1 MSFIRSLLMEGP
13 EELTLPAAP
22 SNASPAGSPMSQ
34 ADFVPPTQSPMSGGA
49 MGAMPVM
56 PSGSGGPATIQK
68 EVMNKELVLAITGE
82 LKSVLNAF
90 EKKFESED
98 MTVDVGSVYLKSF
111 LDTLAFNADKIAAL
125 MGVAPAGEV
134 EDIAPEPAPEAAPPP
149 VKPAPEAAPEAAP
162 EEATTDETPLPG
174 ENPYSDFTAPEG
186 EALEGSSFTSPTE
199 AI

>member
-1 MSFIRSLLMEGP
+1 MLLIRSLLLEGP
-13 EELTLPAAP
+13 EELTLPAA
-22 SNASPAGSPMSQ
+22 ASSTAASVGSPMSQ
-34 ADFVPPTQSPMSGGA
+34 NDFVPPSLAGGP

-56 PSGSGGPATIQK
+56 PRGTAGAATIQK

-125 MGVAPAGEV
+125 MGVEPDAAPVSEALPPEV
-134 EDIAPEPAPEAAPPP
+134 AAPVEPAPAPTEAS
-149 VKPAPEAAPEAAP
+149 PETSA
-162 EEATTDETPLPG
+162 DETALPG
-174 ENPYSDFTAPEG
+174 ENPYSDFTSPEG
-186 EALEGSSFTSPTE
+186 EEPEGSAFTSPTE

>member
-1 MSFIRSLLMEGP
+1 MSLIRSLLMEGP

-22 SNASPAGSPMSQ
+22 TNAAPVGSPMSQ
-34 ADFVPPTQSPMSGGA
+34 NDFVPAAPASPLAGGA

-56 PSGSGGPATIQK
+56 PTGGGGASTIQK

-125 MGVAPAGEV
+125 MG
-134 EDIAPEPAPEAAPPP
+134 IEPPS
-149 VKPAPEAAPEAAP
+149 EAAPEAPAPEAPAPVEPAPAP
-162 EEATTDETPLPG
+162 EEAPAAPVDETPLPG

-186 EALEGSSFTSPTE
+186 EAPEGSAFTSPTE

>member
-34 ADFVPPTQSPMSGGA
+34 TDFVPPAQSPMSGGA
-49 MGAMPVM
+49 MGAMPTM
-56 PSGSGGPATIQK
+56 PTGGSGPATIQK

-125 MGVAPAGEV
+125 MGVEPAGEA
-134 EDIAPEPAPEAAPPP
+134 EDIAPEPAPEAALPPP
-149 VKPAPEAAPEAAP
+149 VEPAPEAAPKED
-162 EEATTDETPLPG
+162 TTDETPLPG

-186 EALEGSSFTSPTE
+186 EAPEGSSFTSPTE